1 MCMPLSLPPKVK
13 QDFII
18 FVEVEVIC
26 SGRLEESNLPV
37 PCCQMVEIMKTKKL
51 ILRSHGN
58 ETKAKALQSNE
69 KYATR
74 KKNRI

>member
-1 MCMPLSLPPKVK
+1 
-13 QDFII
+13 
-18 FVEVEVIC
+18 
-26 SGRLEESNLPV
+26 
-37 PCCQMVEIMKTKKL
+37 MVEIMKTKKL